1 MSDLGTDG
9 TLSVPTM
16 TSFFAHQQFPAN
28 NWHRRATPGDFSLIG
43 TAAGTIENAHPV
55 PPGSNI
61 NGVYVPDNLTVSAV
75 SSSYFH
81 RSPSLIIGYEGL
93 WTLQQSR

>member
-16 TSFFAHQQFPAN
+16 TSIFANQRFPQ

-43 TAAGTIENAHPV
+43 DGAGTIENAHPV
-55 PPGSNI
+55 PPGANI
-61 NGVYVPDNLTVSAV
+61 NGVYVPDTLTVSPV
-75 SSSYFH
+75 SPSYF
-81 RSPSLIIGYEGL
+81 RPQPILIFAYEGL
-93 WTLQQSR
+93 RTLQQSR